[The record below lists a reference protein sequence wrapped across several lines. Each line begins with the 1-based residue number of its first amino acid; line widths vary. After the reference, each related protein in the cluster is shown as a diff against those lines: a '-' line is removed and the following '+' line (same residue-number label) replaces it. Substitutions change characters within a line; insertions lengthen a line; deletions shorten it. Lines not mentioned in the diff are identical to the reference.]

1 MTRLG
6 QSAGRR
12 LKGGRLVAGNRCP
25 SKNRNMPDESKNH
38 RSLTHTR
45 ATGMTKDEKST
56 IFASA
61 LGTVFECHDFYLYAA
76 LAPRCREAMKP

>member
-25 SKNRNMPDESKNH
+25 SKNRNMLDESKNH

-45 ATGMTKDEKST
+45 ATGMTKHGNPPSSPQC
-56 IFASA
+56 SA
-61 LGTVFECHDFYLYAA
+61 PHDLYLYAT
-76 LAPRCREAMKP
+76 LAPRRREAMKP

>member
-45 ATGMTKDEKST
+45 ATGMTKHGNPPS
-56 IFASA
+56 SPQRSPPHSS
-61 LGTVFECHDFYLYAA
+61 GTTFYLYAT